1 MNKPAKKPRKP
12 REKKETKALT
22 VQPKIEI
29 DESIVSSIV
38 LNGDVSKLS
47 PMDKAKYN
55 IKLCESLGLNPY
67 TQPFQILKLQGRE
80 VLYATKAATEQ
91 LRKAQG
97 VSVVSLERK
106 TESDI
111 CIVTAIV
118 RDAHGR
124 TDAAT
129 GAVNTA
135 GLRGD
140 ALANAI
146 MKAET
151 KAKRRATLS
160 ICGLGF
166 LDESEI
172 DTIPGAQA
180 VMITKETPKREM
192 PIVENVEVEIKPLSI
207 EDACAEL
214 RKVTDFKQDRN
225 WNINALTNKARDIRR
240 TSDWNKEDAGILLD
254 VYREVERAIK
264 EYYME
269 NKNPAPTQN
278 RNDIDEYRNRTRTG
292 D

>member
-1 MNKPAKKPRKP
+1 MNKPVRKPRKP

-22 VQPKIEI
+22 VQPKVEI

-47 PMDKAKYN
+47 PVDKAKYN

-67 TQPFQILKLQGRE
+67 TQPFQILKLQGKE

-129 GAVNTA
+129 GAVNVK
-135 GLRGD
+135 GLYGD

-172 DTIPGAQA
+172 ETIPGAQPA
-180 VMITKETPKREM
+180 VMITHEHKREM
-192 PIVENVEVEIKPLSI
+192 PIVETVEIN
-207 EDACAEL
+207 
-214 RKVTDFKQDRN
+214 VTEKFNEAIGRM
-225 WNINALTNKARDIRR
+225 
-240 TSDWNKEDAGILLD
+240 
-254 VYREVERAIK
+254 ERANNPLELAKIAK
-264 EYYME
+264 EYSGLAYSADQKDRLHMVYNARKNEMME
-269 NKNPAPTQN
+269 ASK
-278 RNDIDEYRNRTRTG
+278 
-292 D
+292 

>member
-1 MNKPAKKPRKP
+1 MNKPARKPRKP
-12 REKKETKALT
+12 RKPKKELQ
-22 VQPKIEI
+22 VVPKIEI
-29 DESIVSSIV
+29 DESIISSIV

-47 PMDKAKYN
+47 PVDKAKYN

-118 RDAHGR
+118 KDAHGR

-129 GAVNTA
+129 GAVNIS

-140 ALANAI
+140 TLANAI

-172 DTIPGAQA
+172 ETIPGARPA
-180 VMITKETPKREM
+180 VVITEEPPK
-192 PIVENVEVEIKPLSI
+192 
-207 EDACAEL
+207 
-214 RKVTDFKQDRN
+214 
-225 WNINALTNKARDIRR
+225 
-240 TSDWNKEDAGILLD
+240 
-254 VYREVERAIK
+254 
-264 EYYME
+264 
-269 NKNPAPTQN
+269 
-278 RNDIDEYRNRTRTG
+278 NDIDVSEKFNECISRMERANNPLELAKIAKEYSGLAYSTEQKEKLHLVYDARKKEMMEVAK
-292 D
+292 